1 MKEERIIRA
10 LNEVEDRHILE
21 STPGG
26 NQVRQISGEKI
37 ACVVAGF
44 VLLLA
49 FSTVAYASN
58 WFGIRD
64 LLLPFIH
71 QSHLTEENDSDVIGL
86 SGYQGSAEWKALAEW
101 QEFVNSYD
109 PNGEI
114 YQNTDGRL
122 DSAFAR
128 YSCYM
133 VYSREMAEAM
143 DAIAEK
149 YDLKLH
155 TTSYDLQEHPELV
168 ELLGDFLGDNGGYFR
183 YMYEDGTFEVD
194 GTIQFT
200 DIGAWD
206 FQLLRSVR
214 GTFHDAMLDIG
225 DISEYQE
232 TLYETSCGIPVTLAL
247 GKERSLVFANLS
259 DCLVTVTIPY
269 GTDAGIGQT
278 HLQVLADG
286 IDFTTL
292 SPVIMPQTEE
302 KVNQIP
308 VEKDAETREVYAA
321 ALRNLLYSNIL
332 PDGTI
337 AELPVGEYSQFAI
350 GDVDL
355 DGREELVLL
364 YDPGVTAGER
374 GYIIGYDKETKELYI
389 QLEEFPAFI
398 FLNNGNVKALSS
410 HNQTYG
416 DMRPYAFYQYIAE
429 SDTYELTGYVYSEDK
444 HIFEL
449 NGLAERYPSEAD
461 VSDAGTVYYVE
472 TDGWGTNP
480 MDETEYIK
488 WLKEKEADA
497 DEMEVTFWT
506 ITEEN
511 IKMSAL

>member
-10 LNEVEDRHILE
+10 LNEVEDRYISE

-26 NQVRQISGEKI
+26 NQVRRISGEKI
-37 ACVVAGF
+37 ACVVACF

-71 QSHLTEENDSDVIGL
+71 QSHVMEENDSDVIGL
-86 SGYQGSAEWKALAEW
+86 SGYQGSAEWQALAEW
-101 QEFVNSYD
+101 QEFVNNYD
-109 PNGEI
+109 PEGEI
-114 YQNTDGRL
+114 YQNTEGRL

-128 YSCYM
+128 YSCYT

-143 DAIAEK
+143 DAIAGK

-168 ELLGDFLGDNGGYFR
+168 ELLGEFLGDNGGYFR
-183 YMYEDGTFEVD
+183 YMYEDGTFEMD
-194 GTIQFT
+194 GTIQFA
-200 DIGAWD
+200 DVGAWD

-232 TLYETSCGIPVTLAL
+232 TLYETACGIPVTLAL
-247 GKERSLVFANLS
+247 GKERNLVFANLP
-259 DCLVTVTIPY
+259 DCFVTVTISY

-278 HLQVLADG
+278 HLQILADS
-286 IDFTTL
+286 IDFTKF
-292 SPVIMPQTEE
+292 SPVRIPQTEE
-302 KVNQIP
+302 KLNQIS
-308 VEKDAETREVYAA
+308 VEKDAETRDVYVAT
-321 ALRNLLYSNIL
+321 LRNLLYSNIL

-337 AELPVGEYSQFAI
+337 AELPAGEYSQFAI
-350 GDVDL
+350 SDVDL

-416 DMRPYAFYQYIAE
+416 DMWPYTFYQYIAE
-429 SDTYELTGYVYSEDK
+429 SDTYELTGYVHFEDK

-449 NGLAERYPSEAD
+449 NGLAERYPGEAD
-461 VSDAGTVYYVE
+461 VSGAGTVYYVG
-472 TDGWGTNP
+472 TDEWGTNP
-480 MDETEYIK
+480 IDETEYME
-488 WLKEKEADA
+488 WLNANEGNVEAL
-497 DEMEVTFWT
+497 E
-506 ITEEN
+506 IPYLPLTEEN
-511 IKMSAL
+511 FLRF